1 MQCERCGERPAA
13 IHLTQI
19 KDNEVSA
26 VHLCETCAEEQGV
39 QTGTGKLPLAGF
51 LASVGSS
58 AAVAA
63 AALPAGMDDRECDY
77 CHSTLRDF
85 RETGRL
91 GCPHCYDS
99 FETHL
104 RELMRRIHGS
114 SKHVGEVYLSPN
126 ATPSDSADL
135 QIVQLKDQ
143 LRRSVESENFEL
155 AAELRDRIRTLE

>member
-39 QTGTGKLPLAGF
+39 QTGKGKLPLAGF
-51 LASVGSS
+51 LASVGS
-58 AAVAA
+58 AAAA
-63 AALPAGMDDRECDY
+63 AALPEGMDDRECDY

-85 RETGRL
+85 RDTGRL

-143 LRRSVESENFEL
+143 LRRSVDSENFEL
-155 AAELRDRIRTLE
+155 AAELRDRIRALE